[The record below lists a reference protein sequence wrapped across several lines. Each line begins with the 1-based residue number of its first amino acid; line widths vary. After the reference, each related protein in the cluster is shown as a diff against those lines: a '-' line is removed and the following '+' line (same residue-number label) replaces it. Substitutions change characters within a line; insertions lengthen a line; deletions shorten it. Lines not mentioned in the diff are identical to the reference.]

1 MQGNALE
8 MGKRLKSGLEEVV
21 STTSWIG
28 DLRGRGL
35 MVALEIVG
43 TDSGSG
49 NTEPTQ
55 NVLQNFLKPAK
66 TMGFF

>member
-1 MQGNALE
+1 MQSNALD

-21 STTSWIG
+21 STSWIG

-43 TDSGSG
+43 T
-49 NTEPTQ
+49 
-55 NVLQNFLKPAK
+55 
-66 TMGFF
+66 GFR